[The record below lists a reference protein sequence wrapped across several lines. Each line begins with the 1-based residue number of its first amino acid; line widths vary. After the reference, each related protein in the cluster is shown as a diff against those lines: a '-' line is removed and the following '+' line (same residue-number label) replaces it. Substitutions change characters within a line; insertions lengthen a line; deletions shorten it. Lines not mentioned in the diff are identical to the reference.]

1 MAHPVRPLKTPRPEE
16 LSILNAEDGTHFK
29 GVTKMYRG
37 KCLGPET
44 EEKKCGQF
52 CRVQPQGAKI
62 SGKLRM
68 GDDLQHCEKKR
79 PLCLREGHRNKA
91 PVGDFEGV
99 FVYLPGHGDA
109 VSHLFEEVMVPGGR
123 SNIRGKWGHLS

>member
-91 PVGDFEGV
+91 PVGDFRGGLCVPSRARRCSESPLRGS
-99 FVYLPGHGDA
+99 HGTWW
-109 VSHLFEEVMVPGGR
+109 SQQHPR
-123 SNIRGKWGHLS
+123 